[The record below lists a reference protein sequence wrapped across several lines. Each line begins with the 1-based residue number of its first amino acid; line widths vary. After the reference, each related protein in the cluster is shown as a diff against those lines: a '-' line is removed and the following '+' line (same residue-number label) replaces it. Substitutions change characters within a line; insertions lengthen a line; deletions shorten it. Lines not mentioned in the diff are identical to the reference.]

1 MRSFWALSGILGSL
15 FLLIACQPSSQAEEA
30 LSPVPR
36 EVDSA
41 RVAVTDTTAPATDDG
56 EVAMARV
63 RQRVLIEED
72 SLWARALRIHYNAI
86 VLDGHIDTPSLML
99 DKGYRFAVRH
109 RMSAGD
115 VDLPRMF
122 SGGLDAA
129 FFSIYVAGGYG
140 EGGAAVQ
147 RARSMMG
154 ELKRQVAASDDSA
167 ALAYS
172 ADDVR
177 RLARQGKKAVLM
189 GLEGGHALAR
199 SPDTLRMFYEEG
211 IRYVTLTHVNTNSW
225 ADASQSL
232 PRWNGLT
239 AKGRQLVRA
248 MNRLGMLVDLSHVS
262 DSTFYDALS
271 VTEAPPMLSHSSSR
285 ALVNSV
291 RNVSDDMLRALAEKE
306 GIVMVNFFDPM
317 VNDALTADVMDEV
330 YRRIEA
336 SGTSL
341 RRFWYVV
348 YDVKR
353 ERGLPDAS
361 VEDVLDHIDHVVE
374 IAGIDHVGLGSDFDG
389 VKDLPTG
396 LHDMTRLPW
405 ITYGLLKRGYTEEE
419 IYKILGGNALRV
431 LEEAERVAAQQAK
444 S

>member
-1 MRSFWALSGILGSL
+1 MRLLCVLLGTFGGL
-15 FLLIACQPSSQAEEA
+15 FFLVACQPSSQAEEVP
-30 LSPVPR
+30 SPLQH

-41 RVAVTDTTAPATDDG
+41 QVVVADTTVPATDGG

-63 RQRVLIEED
+63 RQRALIEED
-72 SLWARALRIHYNAI
+72 SLWAEALRIHYNAI
-86 VLDGHIDTPSLML
+86 VMDGHIDTPLLML
-99 DKGYRFAVRH
+99 DEGYRFPVRH
-109 RMSAGD
+109 RISAGD

-129 FFSIYVAGGYG
+129 FFSIYVAAGYG
-140 EGGAAVQ
+140 EGGAAVE

-154 ELKRQVAASDDSA
+154 ELKRQLTASGDSV

-172 ADDVR
+172 AGDVR
-177 RLARQGKKAVLM
+177 RLARQGKKGVLM

-199 SPDTLRMFYEEG
+199 SVDTLRMFYEKG

-232 PRWNGLT
+232 PRWDGLT

-271 VTEAPPMLSHSSSR
+271 VTKAPPILSHSSSR

-291 RNVSDDMLRALAEKE
+291 RNVSDDMLRALAEK
-306 GIVMVNFFDPM
+306 GGVIMINFFDPM
-317 VNDALTADVMDEV
+317 VNDALTDDVMDEV

-348 YDVKR
+348 YDVKQ

-374 IAGIDHVGLGSDFDG
+374 VAGIDHVGLGSDFDG
-389 VKDLPTG
+389 VNDLPTG
-396 LHDMTRLPW
+396 LHDVARLPW

-431 LEEAERVAAQQAK
+431 LEEAERIAAQQAK